1 MAVVIVRLVSSWLS
15 WGYPQEPDIRPLFR
29 EAKCCYCVLPFFA
42 METTCNT
49 KSFHAVAPSRE
60 RSPATN
66 SSKHKAA
73 VQFMLK
79 SAAKMCFPK
88 RKTPAWARRCPY
100 RRKCCKLRRPEPK
113 RKGPWRRSRLA
124 SARGLSYLLRSC
136 PVCPWVEFWL
146 AANMRA
152 LFLSCGA
159 QSDCNVRN
167 PISLI

>member
-1 MAVVIVRLVSSWLS
+1 MVRLVSSWLFENIRRT
-15 WGYPQEPDIRPLFR
+15 GYSTVFR

-42 METTCNT
+42 MKTTYNT

-60 RSPATN
+60 KCPATN

-113 RKGPWRRSRLA
+113 RKGPWRQSRVA

-136 PVCPWVEFWL
+136 PVSPNSEKRSPLCAASWL
-146 AANMRA
+146 
-152 LFLSCGA
+152 
-159 QSDCNVRN
+159 QYTKQYK
-167 PISLI
+167 